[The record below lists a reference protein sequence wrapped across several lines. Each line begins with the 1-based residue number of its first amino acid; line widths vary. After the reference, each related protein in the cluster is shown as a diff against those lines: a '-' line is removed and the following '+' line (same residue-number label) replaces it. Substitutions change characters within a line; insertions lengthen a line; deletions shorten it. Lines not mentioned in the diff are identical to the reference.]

1 MLFYEYSSLPVDH
14 VDDNTDRV
22 VMARGGS
29 MMYAHIMF
37 HKACDE
43 NEEIPLHNHV
53 HEQITYVLKGSFK
66 FEIND
71 EDGKHVQVVKQ
82 GDSLYMPS
90 DSRHGCIPLE
100 DDSQLV
106 DCFTPQRDDFLS

>member
-1 MLFYEYSSLPVDH
+1 MLFFHKDDLTTDR
-14 VDDNTDRV
+14 VDDNTLRT
-22 VMARGGS
+22 VMAHGGT
-29 MMYAHIMF
+29 MLYAHIIF
-37 HKACDE
+37 ERGLDE
-43 NEEIPLHNHV
+43 NEEIPLHSHV

-71 EDGKHVQVVKQ
+71 EDGKHVEVVRQ

-90 DSRHGCIPLE
+90 NSEHGCIPLE

-106 DCFTPQRDDFLS
+106 DCFTPQREDFLK

>member
-1 MLFYEYSSLPVDH
+1 MLFFTKSELPVDH
-14 VDDNTDRV
+14 VDDNTDRI

-29 MMYAHIMF
+29 MMYAHIF
-37 HKACDE
+37 FKKAEPEDAT
-43 NEEIPLHNHV
+43 IPLHNHV

-71 EDGKHVQVVKQ
+71 EDGKHVQVVRE

-100 DDSQLV
+100 DDSQLI
-106 DCFTPQRDDFLS
+106 DCFTPQREDFLK